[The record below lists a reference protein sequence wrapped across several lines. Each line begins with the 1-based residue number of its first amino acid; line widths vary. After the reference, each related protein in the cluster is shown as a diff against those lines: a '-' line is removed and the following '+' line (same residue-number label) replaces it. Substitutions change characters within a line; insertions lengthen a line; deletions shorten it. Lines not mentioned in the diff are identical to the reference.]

1 MLLILFHNIML
12 TFQEHLFNPNQLPE
26 FNTDVLKP
34 VGCLSN
40 FKRFYS
46 ITSN

>member
-1 MLLILFHNIML
+1 MLLILFHDIML
-12 TFQEHLFNPNQLPE
+12 TFQEHLFNPNQHPE

-34 VGCLSN
+34 VGCLSS
-40 FKRFYS
+40 FERFCS